1 MARRPHSTG
10 VVRRRAAA
18 KVATDEHWLDKMVP
32 EGLKTSY
39 GGELLGIE
47 TVRGAAIRVILLRD
61 EILKHHGS
69 DTTRIFA
76 QYTKPSSKKEMT
88 ELLDWELLER
98 FDAMEEPNIARFAAM
113 LAEENKRLPKEERRG
128 ARGESP
134 VALDKY
140 IRRLL
145 KHRQVAMKS
154 DQWIGPVPL
163 K

>member
-1 MARRPHSTG
+1 MKKSYTG
-10 VVRRRAAA
+10 
-18 KVATDEHWLDKMVP
+18 E
-32 EGLKTSY
+32 S
-39 GGELLGIE
+39 LGIE
-47 TVRGAAIRVILLRD
+47 TERGAAIRVILLRD
-61 EILKHHGS
+61 ALLKHHGS
-69 DTTRIFA
+69 NTFRIIA
-76 QYTKPSSKKEMT
+76 QHSKPGTKAEMT

-98 FDAMEEPNIARFAAM
+98 LDAMEEPNIARFAAM

-154 DQWIGPVPL
+154 DQWFGPVPL